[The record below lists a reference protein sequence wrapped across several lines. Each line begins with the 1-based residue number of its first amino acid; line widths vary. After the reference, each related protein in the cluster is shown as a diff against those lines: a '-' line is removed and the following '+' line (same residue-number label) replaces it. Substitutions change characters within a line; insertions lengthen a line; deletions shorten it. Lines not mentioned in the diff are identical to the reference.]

1 MINNNFFSTFKL
13 NNRHFEIAF
22 LFLFLFSGFSG
33 LIYESIWTHY
43 LKLIFGH
50 AAYAQSL
57 VLSIFMGGLAI
68 GAYIASRLSPKI
80 KNPLLTYA
88 IVEIIIGMFALF
100 FHEFFIFSQ
109 NILFIQFAPNIDSSF
124 IFTCLKWSLGILLI
138 LPQSILLGTT
148 FPLISS
154 GLLKLSP
161 LTPGRNISLLYFNNS
176 FGAAIGALVSGFVLI
191 QIFGLPGTILTAGL
205 INIGIGSFVGKVW

>member
-1 MINNNFFSTFKL
+1 MMPYRISKIFTL
-13 NNRHFEIAF
+13 NNRHFEIAL
-22 LFLFLFSGFSG
+22 LFLFLFSGLSG

-68 GAYIASRLSPKI
+68 GAYFASRLTLKI
-80 KNPLLTYA
+80 KNPLLAYA
-88 IVEIIIGMFALF
+88 IIEIVIGIFALF
-100 FHEFFIFSQ
+100 FHEIFIFSQ
-109 NILFIQFAPNIDSSF
+109 DVLFKQLAPNIDSNF
-124 IFTCLKWSLGILLI
+124 IFTCIKWLLGILLI

-154 GLLKLSP
+154 AFLKLSP
-161 LTPGRNISLLYFNNS
+161 FAPGKNISLLYFNNS
-176 FGAAIGALVSGFVLI
+176 FGAAIGALVSGFFLI
-191 QIFGLPGTILTAGL
+191 
-205 INIGIGSFVGKVW
+205 